1 MSSTPA
7 PSRLSSESAAA
18 PWRAAPWRC
27 ALALA
32 LAILPW
38 PAAWLGLY
46 RGRSA
51 PLAFLL
57 YHGVCFAGGWL
68 LRSSGLPPPERVRRL
83 RREHL
88 LGTVLAANAFAFLL
102 YALAGVALL
111 DRPHVLGLLG
121 ARGLGPSTYLWLFPY
136 FAFVNPL
143 AEEFFWRG
151 GVYATL
157 RQLRARPAAPALI
170 AATLFASWHWLV
182 FRLFVAPAAALAAT
196 AAVLLVGLALTA
208 VYEQTRR
215 LAYAVILHALAGD
228 APLLLLLILL
238 HRG

>member
-1 MSSTPA
+1 MSSIPT
-7 PSRLSSESAAA
+7 PSRPFFKSVSVTGRS
-18 PWRAAPWRC
+18 
-27 ALALA
+27 ALALL

-46 RGRSA
+46 RCRSA
-51 PLAFLL
+51 LLAFLL
-57 YHGVCFAGGWL
+57 YHGLCFAGGWL
-68 LRSSGLPPPERVRRL
+68 LRAGLPPRESVRRL

-88 LGTVLAANAFAFLL
+88 LGTVLAANGFAFLL
-102 YALAGVALL
+102 YTLVGAALL
-111 DRPHVLGLLG
+111 DRPRVLGLLD
-121 ARGLGPSTYLWLFPY
+121 ARGLAPSTYLWLFPY

-143 AEEFFWRG
+143 AEELFWRG

-157 RQLRARPAAPALI
+157 RHLWARPGAPALI

-182 FRLFVAPAAALAAT
+182 FRLFVAPAAALAGTAT
-196 AAVLLVGLALTA
+196 VLLVGLALTA

-228 APLLLLLILL
+228 APLLLLLMLL

>member
-1 MSSTPA
+1 MSSTSNPNK
-7 PSRLSSESAAA
+7 PSSENTTTARG
-18 PWRAAPWRC
+18 RA
-27 ALALA
+27 ALALV
-32 LAILPW
+32 LAVLPW
-38 PAAWLGLY
+38 PAAWFGIY
-46 RGRSA
+46 EHRSA

-57 YHGVCFAGGWL
+57 YHGLCFAGGRL
-68 LRSSGLPPPERVRRL
+68 LRGGLPPSERIRRL

-88 LGTVLAANAFAFLL
+88 LGTVLAANGFAFLL
-102 YALAGVALL
+102 YALAGAALL
-111 DRPHVLGLLG
+111 DRPHVLGLLAG
-121 ARGLGPSTYLWLFPY
+121 RGLAPSTYLWLFPY

-157 RQLRARPAAPALI
+157 RHLPLPPAVPALT

-196 AAVLLVGLALTA
+196 ATVLLVGLALTA
-208 VYEQTRR
+208 VYEQTHR